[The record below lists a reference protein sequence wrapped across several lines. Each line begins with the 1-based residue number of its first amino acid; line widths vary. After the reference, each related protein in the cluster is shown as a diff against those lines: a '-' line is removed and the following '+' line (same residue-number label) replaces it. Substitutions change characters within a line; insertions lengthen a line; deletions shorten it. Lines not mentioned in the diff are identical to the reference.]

1 MAGDKRRS
9 KTIVFLHPDLGIGG
23 AERLVIDAAVGL
35 QKRGHKVV
43 IFTSHCDPA
52 HCFDEA
58 RDGTLDV
65 RVRGNTLVPPT
76 ILGRFAILCA
86 ILRQLHLILQVAVL
100 TRELA
105 ALAPDAFF
113 VDQLSAGL
121 PLLKLA
127 SPGPGRAPVFFYC
140 HFPDLLLAR
149 GRARLWKR
157 LYRLPFDALERWSMG
172 FADAIA
178 VNSDFTRRVVARTWP
193 GLARTRQLHI
203 VYPCIDTTAVGGARG
218 RGKEEEEAEEKEGKK
233 GKKGREKEQEQVVE
247 VEPLPWK
254 QDGVVLSINRFERKK
269 DVALA
274 IRAFA
279 LLPAERRRGA
289 KLVVA
294 GGYDSRVAENVSYHA
309 ELAALADRLG
319 LRHATA
325 KTLVSA
331 LHVAPA
337 VDVLFLLSV
346 PGLLKEMLLRSARL
360 LVYTPSNEHFGIVP
374 LEAMLRGVPVLAADS
389 GGPRETV
396 VDGVTGW
403 LRDPERPEEWS
414 AVMDRVL
421 NDMPEQELQRMGRA
435 GVERVKS
442 KFAEA
447 QMAERLEDIF
457 DGMEKT
463 SQGPSGASLFMM
475 TAMAG
480 LVAAVG
486 LGSSAFLA
494 GRIGGISFA

>member
-1 MAGDKRRS
+1 MAGDKRRG

-76 ILGRFAILCA
+76 IFGRFAILCA
-86 ILRQLHLILQVAVL
+86 ILRQLHLILRVAVL

-121 PLLKLA
+121 PFLKLA

-157 LYRLPFDALERWSMG
+157 LYRVPFDALERWSMG

-178 VNSDFTRRVVARTWP
+178 VNSEFTRGVVARTWP
-193 GLARTRQLHI
+193 GLARSRQLHV
-203 VYPCIDTTAVGGARG
+203 VYPCIDTTAVDGGGGIAG
-218 RGKEEEEAEEKEGKK
+218 EKKKKEG
-233 GKKGREKEQEQVVE
+233 QAVE

-331 LHVAPA
+331 LHVAPGA
-337 VDVLFLLSV
+337 DVLFLLSV
-346 PGLLKEMLLRSARL
+346 PAVLKEMLLRSARL
-360 LVYTPSNEHFGIVP
+360 LVYTPRDEHFGIVP

-396 VDGVTGW
+396 VDGLTGW
-403 LRDPERPEEWS
+403 LRDPDRPEEWS

-421 NDMPEQELQRMGRA
+421 NDMPEQELRRMGAA

-442 KFAEA
+442 RFAEA
-447 QMAERLEDIF
+447 QMADRLEDIL
-457 DGMEKT
+457 DGMGRT
-463 SQGPSGASLFMM
+463 PGPSGASLLFVM
-475 TAMAG
+475 TVVAG

-486 LGSSAFLA
+486 IGTSAFLA
-494 GRIGGISFA
+494 RRIGAIPFA

>member
-76 ILGRFAILCA
+76 VLGRFAIVCA

-100 TRELA
+100 SRELA

-127 SPGPGRAPVFFYC
+127 SPGPDRAPVFFYC

-157 LYRLPFDALERWSMG
+157 LYRVPFDALERWSMG

-193 GLARTRQLHI
+193 GLARTRQLHV
-203 VYPCIDTTAVGGARG
+203 VYPCIDTTAVDGARG
-218 RGKEEEEAEEKEGKK
+218 RGKGEA
-233 GKKGREKEQEQVVE
+233 VE

-254 QDGVVLSINRFERKK
+254 QDGVLLSINRFERKK

-331 LHVAPA
+331 LHVAPG

-396 VDGVTGW
+396 VDGLTGW

-421 NDMPEQELQRMGRA
+421 NDVPEQELRRMGSA
-435 GVERVKS
+435 GAERVKS
-442 KFAEA
+442 RFAEA

-457 DGMEKT
+457 DGMEKR
-463 SQGPSGASLFMM
+463 SPGPSGASSLFMM
-475 TAMAG
+475 TLMAG

-486 LGSSAFLA
+486 LGTSAFLA